1 MDWIR
6 QIGNALAER
15 VPLALSW
22 RDALDIIIVT
32 IVIYRLL
39 LLTRKTR
46 AFQVL
51 KGIAIIFI
59 AFQVVEIFDLKSRSW
74 RLRYVIDAGAVI
86 LVVMFQPEIRRGLE
100 QIGQGTIIEKSPN
113 DRMDVE
119 LVIQNLM
126 DAMLNLSRRR
136 VGALIVL
143 RQKTALEDV
152 VETGSRIDSLVSSR
166 LLENI
171 FEPNTPLHDGAVVVD
186 GDRIVA
192 AACLLPLS
200 ENSNLPS
207 ELGTRHRAAIGISE
221 RSDAVVLIASEE
233 TGKIS
238 VARKGEIVRP
248 LDAEK
253 LRAVLTDL
261 YNPQPKEG
269 NPIYKLMRRRGMHEK
284 K

>member
-59 AFQVVEIFDLKSRSW
+59 AFQVVEIFDLKTISW
-74 RLRYVIDAGAVI
+74 LLRYVIDAGAVI

-113 DRMDVE
+113 DRIDVE

-143 RQKTALEDV
+143 REKTALEDV
-152 VETGSRIDSLVSSR
+152 VKRVAGSIRWFPPGCWRISSSPIPPCTTVPWWWMGTGSVCYG
-166 LLENI
+166 LL
-171 FEPNTPLHDGAVVVD
+171 
-186 GDRIVA
+186 A
-192 AACLLPLS
+192 APFREQQPA
-200 ENSNLPS
+200 
-207 ELGTRHRAAIGISE
+207 LGTGHPAPGGDPHLQVVR
-221 RSDAVVLIASEE
+221 DAVVLIASEE
-233 TGKIS
+233 TGKTS
-238 VARKGEIVRP
+238 VARKGADRPAAGRGEIAR
-248 LDAEK
+248 
-253 LRAVLTDL
+253 RADGSIQSPAQGGEPHL
-261 YNPQPKEG
+261 
-269 NPIYKLMRRRGMHEK
+269 
-284 K
+284 